1 MLICGVDEAGR
12 GALAG
17 VVVAAAVMFGKDIPE
32 GLDDSK
38 KLSDKKRRLL
48 YDEIID
54 LCLCY
59 TIATA
64 SVEEIEQYNIRNA
77 SSFAMQRAVSTIVIC
92 PDIVQVDGNY
102 CPDLPYP
109 AEAII
114 GGDAIVPAIM
124 AASII
129 AKVHRDNLMIK
140 LDKQYPQYGFA
151 IHKAYPTADHIQKI
165 QQHGICAEHR
175 KTFGPVRDV
184 LNNIDTKT
192 SPSQ

>member
-17 VVVAAAVMFGKDIPE
+17 VVVAAAVIFGKDVPT

-48 YDEIID
+48 YDDIIEQS
-54 LCLCY
+54 LCY
-59 TIATA
+59 TIATS
-64 SVEEIEQYNIRNA
+64 SVSEIEQYNIHNA
-77 SSFAMQRAVSTIVIC
+77 SIFAMQRSVHALVVC
-92 PDIVQVDGNY
+92 PDIVKVDGNH

-109 AEAII
+109 CEAII
-114 GGDAIVPAIM
+114 GGDAIIPAIM

-129 AKVHRDNLMIK
+129 AKVHRDNLMIA

-151 IHKAYPTADHIQKI
+151 THKAYPTADHIKML
-165 QQHGICAEHR
+165 QQYGACPDHR
-175 KTFGPVRDV
+175 KTFAPVRDV
-184 LNNIDTKT
+184 LN
-192 SPSQ
+192 